1 MEDIQR
7 LDNEQFKQ
15 INDFDD
21 YFVSNKGRVYSTKTH
36 KFIGNKNKKTGY
48 HTATLTRGKKSATKY
63 IHHLVMRYFGKPKP
77 NDDYE
82 VDHIDGNKDNNS
94 IENLQWL
101 THQENLN
108 KRNAYKKDRKKR
120 LGKKEMET
128 FNRWYIY
135 HRDSLMNLSN
145 EKIAIKFEEDTH
157 IPICSITVLTNR
169 DRWFIDDNDKLCK
182 IPDDKLDEVN
192 EILRRKTL

>member
-94 IENLQWL
+94 IENQR
-101 THQENLN
+101 LN
-108 KRNAYKKDRKKR
+108 QASDYSPVHGYVTSLFLMYK
-120 LGKKEMET
+120 
-128 FNRWYIY
+128 
-135 HRDSLMNLSN
+135 
-145 EKIAIKFEEDTH
+145 
-157 IPICSITVLTNR
+157 
-169 DRWFIDDNDKLCK
+169 
-182 IPDDKLDEVN
+182 PDFYL
-192 EILRRKTL
+192 